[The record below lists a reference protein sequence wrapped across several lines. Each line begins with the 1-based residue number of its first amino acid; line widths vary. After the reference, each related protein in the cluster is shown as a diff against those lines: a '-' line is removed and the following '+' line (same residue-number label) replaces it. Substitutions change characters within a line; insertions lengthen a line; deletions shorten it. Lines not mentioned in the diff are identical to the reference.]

1 MRACC
6 CVLLLLLSLTSAT
19 LDYGLEALNQPI
31 VAGSHALQ
39 LSLTATNNGN
49 NVVNIS
55 SITLSFPVG
64 KGPQQ
69 LSAGENGD
77 QCVSQN
83 FSMYSCS
90 MTSQGTFTV
99 RPARGAPIQVG
110 LYPVKVL
117 VYVQA
122 VSPTPGTVRVLV
134 YENELQSPV
143 AVIKLNKV
151 IPSLPSSIGAL
162 TYQQFGDSSSNLE
175 TRLILSVMGQS
186 EADTF
191 MCYVQKN
198 NEKKQFLKWQHQHA
212 DRWYL
217 NVNAS
222 INTLFTLTVENPSSN
237 FDIMPV
243 MRQVIIP

>member
-1 MRACC
+1 M
-6 CVLLLLLSLTSAT
+6 
-19 LDYGLEALNQPI
+19 
-31 VAGSHALQ
+31 Q

-49 NVVNIS
+49 KVVNIS

-83 FSMYSCS
+83 YSMYSCS
-90 MTSQGTFTV
+90 MTSQGVFTV
-99 RPARGAPIQVG
+99 KPAGDAPIQVG
-110 LYPVKVL
+110 LYAIKVI

-134 YENELQSPV
+134 YENELSSPV
-143 AVIKLNKV
+143 AVVKLNKV

-162 TYQQFGDSSSNLE
+162 TYQQFGDSSNLE

-186 EADTF
+186 ETDTF
-191 MCYVQKN
+191 MCYVQKD

-222 INTLFTLTVENPSSN
+222 IKTLFTITVENPSSN